1 MKINL
6 LYISYWGIQDGL
18 TQSTVLPNIDILQKL
33 DNVESIV
40 LLTIERNSQK
50 VTPTRFGNKKVQH
63 IPVYSPD
70 LRPYLLNKTL
80 DFVYFPIKIHQICKR
95 YNVTHILARGA
106 MAGTLAWMV
115 SRLNNLPYFV
125 ESFEPHSAYM
135 LQSGVWGLNDLRYKF
150 QHYAENQQ
158 LRTADAIITVS
169 DNYRTY
175 LRSAA
180 VPENKLFMI
189 PCCVDLK
196 QFEFSVADRNK
207 IREKLSIKQNDI
219 TGIYVGK
226 FGDIY
231 YRDEAFD
238 IISSAFTF
246 FGSAYYQIIL
256 TPQPIAEIIQELEK
270 RSVPINRVFVA
281 KVAHHEVPEYLS
293 ASDFA
298 FSFVKPAECRK
309 YCSPVKDGEYWA
321 NGLPTLLANDIGDDS
336 DIVTDENLGYVFDL
350 SNEKL
355 QLAFSHINS
364 MIHSKSNLSRDQRIV
379 QAALKHR
386 GYHIAEDVYR
396 KVFNSINTV

>member
-6 LYISYWGIQDGL
+6 LYISYWGVYDGL

-50 VTPTRFGNKKVQH
+50 VTPTRFGDKKVQH

-238 IISSAFTF
+238 IISSAFKF
-246 FGSAYYQIIL
+246 FGNAYYQIIL
-256 TPQPIAEIIQELEK
+256 TPQPIAEILQELEK
-270 RSVPINRVFVA
+270 RSVPVNRVFVA

-309 YCSPVKDGEYWA
+309 HCSPVKDGEYWA
-321 NGLPTLLANDIGDDS
+321 NGLPVMMAEGIGDDS
-336 DIVTDENLGYVFDL
+336 DIVV
-350 SNEKL
+350 NEQIGCIFSPEAE
-355 QLAFSHINS
+355 QLNTAFLKIKD
-364 MIHSKSNLSRDQRIV
+364 ILKSIEQGTRNHKIV
-379 QAALKHR
+379 QAAVNHR
-386 GYHIAEDVYR
+386 SYKLAEAVYR
-396 KVFNSINTV
+396 RIFDYHANI